1 MSRIGNKHIVLPEN
15 VTVEVNGNIATVKG
29 PKGSLNVTIN
39 EGIVYS
45 CENNVIV
52 LTRTNEK
59 KQTKQNHGTTR
70 ANLYNAVVGCSQG
83 YKKVLEM
90 KGIGYKA
97 QMSGADVIIWA
108 GYSHTVTIKPEP
120 GVVITCVSATEIA
133 VEGISKQAVGQTA
146 ALIRGVRPP
155 EPYLGKGIRYKGEH
169 VSLKEGKRAA
179 GGKK

>member
-1 MSRIGNKHIVLPEN
+1 
-15 VTVEVNGNIATVKG
+15 
-29 PKGSLNVTIN
+29 
-39 EGIVYS
+39 
-45 CENNVIV
+45 
-52 LTRTNEK
+52 
-59 KQTKQNHGTTR
+59 
-70 ANLYNAVVGCSQG
+70 
-83 YKKVLEM
+83 M